1 MKDNTEHIRRII
13 SQYDGVEFIPLR
25 VQDAFDPNWWNKRD
39 RELDLSSIG
48 VNLTSEGILR
58 NLLPSSF
65 IANNVTRSPS
75 LSYNPSFIPTRI
87 SMQLSLLPPNRHRS
101 LICFT
106 NPYSSAPLPHCSPT
120 FMFTYCSRHISYN
133 SCCFTYLE
141 YFSRRWIP
149 C

>member
-48 VNLTSEGILR
+48 VNLTSEGILSIV
-58 NLLPSSF
+58 LPSSF

-75 LSYNPSFIPTRI
+75 LSYNPSFVPTRI
-87 SMQLSLLPPNRHRS
+87 STQLSLLPPN
-101 LICFT
+101 
-106 NPYSSAPLPHCSPT
+106 
-120 FMFTYCSRHISYN
+120 
-133 SCCFTYLE
+133 
-141 YFSRRWIP
+141 
-149 C
+149 